1 MKLTMRTDYSSINE
15 EGGVIHL
22 LADLKAPLIERESG
36 QRPPLNLAIVIDAS
50 GSMTG
55 EPLEAAK
62 CASIGVVGALREED
76 RLTIVSFAS
85 DVIAHVDGQ
94 ICSED
99 GKRRC
104 IEEIRRLRTRGMT
117 DLAGGW
123 FAGARA
129 VARIMEES
137 DVTQNHVVLLS
148 DGHANEGIT
157 DPRVLAERA
166 AELRTRNLFTS
177 TVGIGNNYSPVQLQA
192 LAEHGGGRMH
202 DAERPEE
209 IVEVVLAELGE
220 MRSTVA
226 ENLELR
232 FVTGEGVQVEC
243 IGTYPFNSQG
253 HEHRVSLG
261 SMISGAQRQVLLRI
275 RLHEGVAGEDVQL
288 KANLDYRDPGEKS
301 QNLGK
306 VQTIILRRITS
317 MEASLRI
324 RDEHIATDV
333 ARLWQSW
340 LVQRAM
346 AANVE
351 GRYKEADE
359 IVRVEL
365 EAFREYVGRIPEGR
379 RLVSELRRF
388 LREVQ
393 HEWSPR
399 ASKEILLQHAKFM
412 RSDADHRSV
421 DREVWTE
428 FIGRK

>member
-62 CASIGVVGALREED
+62 RASIGVAGALRKED

-99 GKRRC
+99 GKRLC

-137 DVTQNHVVLLS
+137 DGTQNHVVLLS

-157 DPRVLAERA
+157 DPGVLAERA

-177 TVGIGNNYSPVQLQA
+177 TVGIGNHYSPVQLQV

-261 SMISGAQRQVLLRI
+261 SMISGAQRQVLLRL
-275 RLHEGVAGEDVQL
+275 RLHEGVTGEDIQL
-288 KANLDYRDPGEKS
+288 NANLDYRDPGEKS

-306 VQTIILRRITS
+306 VQALILRRITS

-324 RDEHIATDV
+324 RDEQVATDV

-365 EAFREYVGRIPEGR
+365 EAFREYVARIPNGR
-379 RLVSELRRF
+379 RLVRELRRF
-388 LREVQ
+388 LEEVQ

-399 ASKEILLQHAKFM
+399 ASKEILLQHAKAM

-421 DREVWTE
+421 DREDWTE

>member
-1 MKLTMRTDYSSINE
+1 MKLTLRTDYSSINE
-15 EGGVIHL
+15 EGGVVHL
-22 LADLKAPLIERESG
+22 LADLQAPIIEREGS

-62 CASIGVVGALREED
+62 RASIGVVGALHMED
-76 RLTIVSFAS
+76 SLTIVSFAS
-85 DVIAHVDGQ
+85 DVIVHVDGQ

-104 IEEIRRLRTRGMT
+104 IEEIRRLHTRGTT

-123 FAGARA
+123 FAGARV
-129 VARIMEES
+129 VARLMEEL
-137 DVTQNHVVLLS
+137 DGTQNHVVLLS

-177 TVGIGNNYSPVQLQA
+177 TVGIGDGYSPVQLQA

-209 IVEVVLAELGE
+209 IIEVVLAELGE
-220 MRSTVA
+220 MRATVA

-232 FVTGEGVQVEC
+232 LLTGEGVQVEC
-243 IGTYPFNSQG
+243 LGAYPFDSQG

-261 SMISGAQRQVLLRI
+261 SMISGAQRQVLLRL
-275 RLHEGVAGEDVQL
+275 RLREGVVGEDIQL

-301 QNLGK
+301 QKLGE
-306 VQTIILRRITS
+306 VQTLILRRVTS

-324 RDEHIATDV
+324 RDEHVTTDV

-346 AANVE
+346 SANV
-351 GRYKEADE
+351 KEQYDMAEE

-365 EAFREYVGRIPEGR
+365 KAFREYVARIPEGR
-379 RLVSELRRF
+379 RLVRELQRF
-388 LREVQ
+388 LGEVR
-393 HEWSPR
+393 HKWSPR
-399 ASKEILLQHAKFM
+399 ATKEVLLHHAKAM
-412 RSDADHRSV
+412 RFEEDHRSV
-421 DREVWTE
+421 DRDDWTE
-428 FIGRK
+428 FVGRK

>member
-1 MKLTMRTDYSSINE
+1 MKLTMKTDYTNINE
-15 EGGVIHL
+15 QGGIIHL
-22 LADLKAPLIERESG
+22 LADLQAPLTKKESE

-50 GSMTG
+50 GSMSG

-62 CASIGVVGALREED
+62 RASVGVVGALRKED
-76 RLTIVSFAS
+76 HLTIVSFAS
-85 DVIAHVDGQ
+85 DVIAHVEGQ

-104 IEEIRRLRTRGMT
+104 ITEIQGLHSRGTT

-129 VARIMEES
+129 VARLMEELNG
-137 DVTQNHVVLLS
+137 TQNHVVLLS

-177 TVGIGNNYSPVQLQA
+177 TVGIGDGYSPVQLQA

-209 IVEVVLAELGE
+209 IIEVVLAELGE
-220 MRSTVA
+220 MRATVA

-232 FVTGEGVQVEC
+232 LLTEEGVQVEC
-243 IGTYPFNSQG
+243 LGTYPFDSQG

-261 SMISGAQRQVLLRI
+261 SMTSGARRQVLLRL
-275 RLHEGVAGEDVQL
+275 RLREGMSGEEIQL
-288 KANLDYRDPGEKS
+288 KTNLDYRDPGEVT
-301 QNLGK
+301 QRLGE
-306 VQTIILRRITS
+306 VQTMILRRISS

-324 RDEHIATDV
+324 RDEHVAIDV

-346 AANVE
+346 SANVE
-351 GRYKEADE
+351 GRYDEAED
-359 IVRVEL
+359 IVIGEL
-365 EAFREYVGRIPEGR
+365 EAFSDYVARIPEGR
-379 RLVSELRRF
+379 RLIHELRRF
-388 LREVQ
+388 LGEVR

-399 ASKEILLQHAKFM
+399 ASKEVLVHFSKAM
-412 RSDADHRSV
+412 RDESDHRSEKL
-421 DREVWTE
+421 DDWTE